1 MPRSPNDIRNE
12 LLVVRCRRNDPA
24 AWDELVRTFNDR
36 LFYFVRRLVN
46 GEDQA
51 MVVMQETWVQVLR
64 CLKHLQSAER
74 LTTWLYTIARRMVMN
89 HYRRDFGEMDVGGDA
104 SADFID
110 DGNDP
115 IAELENAELI
125 HFGLSQIGLIERE
138 VLTLFFLEDFSIA
151 ETADVL
157 GVPAG
162 TVKSRLARARAELRQ
177 VLARNAETRT
187 GGRS

>member
-1 MPRSPNDIRNE
+1 MPRSPDDIRNE

-24 AWDELVRTFNDR
+24 AWDELVKTFNDR

-51 MVVMQETWVQVLR
+51 LVVMQETWVQVLR
-64 CLKHLQSAER
+64 SLRHLQSADR

-89 HYRRDFGEMDVGGDA
+89 HYRREFAELDLAGDP
-104 SADFID
+104 SADVVD

-115 IAELENAELI
+115 ITDLENAEWI
-125 HFGLSQIGLIERE
+125 HFGLDRIGLAERE

-151 ETADVL
+151 QTADVL
-157 GVPAG
+157 GVPEG

-177 VLARNAETRT
+177 VLQRERQART